1 MFSRFFKI
9 RDSYSLWK
17 SSKRLRN
24 VFGHLR
30 MLSDPMKN
38 LGTLKIKNVY
48 AYKCKKVGR
57 CTSALKFFC
66 TCSLCKSK

>member
-9 RDSYSLWK
+9 RDSYSIWK
-17 SSKRLRN
+17 SSKR
-24 VFGHLR
+24 LR

-48 AYKCKKVGR
+48 AYKCRKVGR
-57 CTSALKFFC
+57 YTSALKFFC